1 MAEPTTC
8 ENIGFPLCSSVGGA
22 EYTLINLSAYCDQ
35 TTLVSRLEQYS
46 PPGAFGRH
54 NKKMSPIKD
63 LELIYDAI
71 NEENAF
77 SEGDTVTGKLLF
89 TLEKDTKVKSVGVKV
104 KGRAFVSWTEGED
117 TYNSSREYFN
127 VKQKFVEKNSGG
139 TVLPKGDHCYKFSLK
154 IPEGNMPSS
163 FKGTYGYITYTLEAR
178 ISRSWRRP
186 TVEIKELK
194 FASKTLL
201 MPSQSPVSGSV
212 DKGGVQMTAIADK
225 QICSPG
231 DTLSVTAKIC
241 NSSSKKMKPK
251 FNLMQTV
258 TYSAGS
264 SNNHCCKSLCKV
276 VGETIAPNSQETA
289 SCQLMVSPD
298 AIYTLNNCEIVSVD
312 YFIKVYLDIKF
323 AIDPEVVLPL
333 IIGPAKFA
341 SKGFDET
348 AGPYAAGPIGA
359 PSNSDFPP
367 PSFPMGS
374 YSVPGGPSAPPQ
386 PGQAFGAYPAG
397 AFGAPGYSQFPPP
410 SFPAGPYPAP
420 TAPGT
425 YGYPTPDPSQPKNQ
439 WLQ

>member
-1 MAEPTTC
+1 MRRSHGLAHRGSHCYVTCTGAAE
-8 ENIGFPLCSSVGGA
+8 EVR
-22 EYTLINLSAYCDQ
+22 
-35 TTLVSRLEQYS
+35 RLGSGRNPRAKEQ
-46 PPGAFGRH
+46 
-54 NKKMSPIKD
+54 
-63 LELIYDAI
+63 
-71 NEENAF
+71 
-77 SEGDTVTGKLLF
+77 EGDKRSRAYLYKVASCSDWLMSWWLKAQPQRAKMRERGERGDQRSRDGTTHPATVMYTP
-89 TLEKDTKVKSVGVKV
+89 
-104 KGRAFVSWTEGED
+104 FVV
-117 TYNSSREYFN
+117 R
-127 VKQKFVEKNSGG
+127 VQFV
-139 TVLPKGDHCYKFSLK
+139 VMVFRHL
-154 IPEGNMPSS
+154 
-163 FKGTYGYITYTLEAR
+163 A
-178 ISRSWRRP
+178 
-186 TVEIKELK
+186 
-194 FASKTLL
+194 
-201 MPSQSPVSGSV
+201 SPVSGSV